1 MNKQRTAK
9 ELSPHHYLKLL
20 GRVFSERLTKFS
32 DAFLLLNENQ
42 CGFQRGYSA
51 VDNLFIIHSLF
62 EILKFKKKKI
72 FCAFIHF
79 EKAFD
84 TLYLDALRYRLLL
97 NNVNGNRFNVINIV
111 NMYEGTK
118 SCIMYKDSKS
128 DYFPCSNG
136 VRQGENLQPFS
147 FCNVY

>member
-1 MNKQRTAK
+1 LQVFS
-9 ELSPHHYLKLL
+9 LSHTITTRKIIWF
-20 GRVFSERLTKFS
+20 RVFVHY
-32 DAFLLLNENQ
+32 A
-42 CGFQRGYSA
+42 
-51 VDNLFIIHSLF
+51 
-62 EILKFKKKKI
+62 
-72 FCAFIHF
+72 IHF

-84 TLYLDALRYRLLL
+84 TLYRDALRYRLLL

-136 VRQGENLQPFS
+136 VRQGQNLQSFPFFLHCILKWWGES
-147 FCNVY
+147 SLGPFYRLYFDVLALYFLLPAIWNNTRIKYQN

>member
-1 MNKQRTAK
+1 LQKEKGCKFSPCLTPFK

-20 GRVFSERLTKFS
+20 DRVFSERLTKFS

-42 CGFQRGYSA
+42 CSFQRGYSA

-84 TLYLDALRYRLLL
+84 TLRSLIYIAKRK
-97 NNVNGNRFNVINIV
+97 G
-111 NMYEGTK
+111 
-118 SCIMYKDSKS
+118 
-128 DYFPCSNG
+128 
-136 VRQGENLQPFS
+136 LQVFS
-147 FCNVY
+147 LSHTITTRKII